1 MNNKFRLIP
10 FLLIAASL
18 ISACTVNTPSSI
30 SFDDKVATQAAVVF
44 TATALAEQFA
54 NPTET
59 PQPPADATS
68 EPALVPTATL
78 PGDDPAKDLGEP
90 DARDTLSNSGIWFS
104 KDTNSFD
111 NEFATFAAKSSSIS
125 AVSKRSGGPIWY
137 DYFEKRPS
145 DLYLEGKIVSTNC
158 SGNDSYGIL
167 FRGKDIGAGPSY
179 FFAVKCNGNY
189 DFYTFGTSSNINYL
203 VNNQSDPAI
212 NTGSGATNTLGVWAD
227 GKRFRLYANGVFLK
241 EVENDSLAGDG
252 YVGFFIWSVNGAGLS
267 VDLDEIAYWGLD

>member
-59 PQPPADATS
+59 PQPGADATS
-68 EPALVPTATL
+68 QPTQEPTATL

-104 KDTNSFD
+104 KDTSSFD
-111 NEFATFAAKSSSIS
+111 NEFATFTAKSGSIS

-145 DLYLEGKIVSTNC
+145 DLYL
-158 SGNDSYGIL
+158 
-167 FRGKDIGAGPSY
+167 
-179 FFAVKCNGNY
+179 
-189 DFYTFGTSSNINYL
+189 
-203 VNNQSDPAI
+203 
-212 NTGSGATNTLGVWAD
+212 
-227 GKRFRLYANGVFLK
+227 
-241 EVENDSLAGDG
+241 
-252 YVGFFIWSVNGAGLS
+252 
-267 VDLDEIAYWGLD
+267 

>member
-1 MNNKFRLIP
+1 MNNKFRFIP
-10 FLLIAASL
+10 IFLIAATL
-18 ISACTVNTPSSI
+18 MSACTINTPSSI

-44 TATALAEQFA
+44 TATALAEMFA

-59 PQPPADATS
+59 PQPAAEATS
-68 EPALVPTATL
+68 QPTPEPTATL

-90 DARDTLSNSGIWFS
+90 DARDTLSNSGIWFKNS
-104 KDTNSFD
+104 NSFD
-111 NEFATFAAKSSSIS
+111 NEFATFTAKSGSIS

-145 DLYLEGKIVSTNC
+145 DLYIEGKMIATSC

-189 DFYTFGTSSNINYL
+189 DFYTFGTSNNISYL
-203 VNNQSDPAI
+203 VNNQSDSAI

-227 GKRFRLYANGVFLK
+227 GKRFRLYVNGVFLK
-241 EVENDSLAGDG
+241 EIENDSLAGDG
-252 YVGFFIWSVNGAGLS
+252 YVGFFIWSVNGAGLT
-267 VDLDEIAYWGLD
+267 VELDELAYWDLN

>member
-1 MNNKFRLIP
+1 MNNKFSLIP
-10 FLLIAASL
+10 IFIIAATL

-54 NPTET
+54 KPTET
-59 PQPPADATS
+59 PQPPTEATI
-68 EPALVPTATL
+68 EPALEPTATL
-78 PGDDPAKDLGEP
+78 PGDDPAKDLGDP
-90 DARDTLSNSGIWFS
+90 DARDTLSNSGIWFKNS
-104 KDTNSFD
+104 NSFD
-111 NEFATFAAKSSSIS
+111 NEFATFTAKSGSIS

-145 DLYLEGKIVSTNC
+145 DLYLEGKMVATNC

-167 FRGKDIGAGPSY
+167 LRGKDIGAGPSY

-212 NTGSGATNTLGVWAD
+212 NTGSGATNTLGVWAA